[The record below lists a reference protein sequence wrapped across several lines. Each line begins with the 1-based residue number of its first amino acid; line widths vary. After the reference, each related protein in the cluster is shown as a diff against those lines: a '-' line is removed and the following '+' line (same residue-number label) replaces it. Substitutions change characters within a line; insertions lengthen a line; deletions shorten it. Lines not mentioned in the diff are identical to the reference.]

1 MKKIALLF
9 LTIDNHN
16 KPDIWKQFLKN
27 TNYFNIYCHPKN
39 PSKVSQSF
47 LKDNIIP
54 ELVETAWGELVLA
67 YYNLLKYAF
76 ENKENYKF
84 VYLSDSC
91 IPIKNAETVYAEL
104 INDNATY
111 IDLDVR
117 TSKHDIEHRLNK
129 HLHIYK
135 KYGINKY
142 NFIKHSGWFVLNRFH
157 SQVLL
162 SNEKIFKYFNKVLA
176 GDEHILSILK
186 ANQMKLTPRIITC
199 TKWDQTAYSIYKR
212 DSARLWKM
220 YDTTENQSEKQNILK
235 VIKKM
240 KIKMLEK
247 TKHPKIYKVITEK
260 DNTEFKFKKCLF
272 IRKILPETNIK
283 LVDFSFIK

>member
-16 KPDIWKQFLKN
+16 KPNIWKQFLKN
-27 TNYFNIYCHPKN
+27 TNYFNIYFHPKN
-39 PSKVSQSF
+39 PHKVSQPF

-54 ELVETAWGELVLA
+54 ELAETAWGKLVLA
-67 YYNLLKYAF
+67 YYNLLKHAF
-76 ENKENYKF
+76 KNEENYKF

-91 IPIKNAETVYAEL
+91 IPIKNAEIVYKEL
-104 INDNATY
+104 MKDNATY
-111 IDLDVR
+111 VDLDVR

-142 NFIKHSGWFVLNRFH
+142 NFVKHSGWFVLNRYH

-162 SNEKIFKYFNKVLA
+162 SNDKIFKYFNKVLA

-186 ANQMKLTPRIITC
+186 ANQMKLTERIITC
-199 TKWDQTAYSIYKR
+199 TKWDKTAYGIYKR
-212 DSARLWKM
+212 DSAKLWKF
-220 YDTTENQSEKQNILK
+220 YDSTENQSEKKNILK
-235 VIKKM
+235 AIKTMKM
-240 KIKMLEK
+240 KMLEK
-247 TKHPKIYKVITEK
+247 TKHPKAYQVITEK
-260 DNTEFKFKKCLF
+260 DNDEFKFKKCLF
-272 IRKILPETNIK
+272 IRKILPETDITILK
-283 LVDFSFIK
+283 